1 VNTWCVRLMTHFSIN
16 CSCKLNVKAGE
27 VDRDSVCIFERPE
40 FVTLCYDC
48 EHVASVLKRAV
59 SI

>member
-1 VNTWCVRLMTHFSIN
+1 
-16 CSCKLNVKAGE
+16 VKAGE

-48 EHVASVLKRAV
+48 EHVVFSVNDIFLN
-59 SI
+59 